1 MTMNNYCCKSMPCRS
16 IKMLQKHLL
25 WSGKLKNNKT
35 EDTVGNY
42 LIVMSYRIHQPFL
55 FVPDELL
62 KNFVQQEIKNTENF
76 REILPFFRGNPCH
89 TVDLTDIKS
98 SYFDLL

>member
-35 EDTVGNY
+35 EDTVGDY

-62 KNFVQQEIKNTENF
+62 KNFVQQENKIFAKY
-76 REILPFFRGNPCH
+76 CH
-89 TVDLTDIKS
+89 SSEAIRATLLT
-98 SYFDLL
+98 